1 MSEKLFTVVGTALN
15 ANGTA
20 KVRWANDLVA
30 RIKILDKAG
39 CTKIDL
45 RETPEPMTKLDAL
58 EWYSKQE
65 NIDEVFSVVILDK
78 LAEKAKATRRAE
90 AKVTITGKIDEA
102 VITNKETD
110 PRVKAFVEKTLAKAE
125 A

>member
-1 MSEKLFTVVGTALN
+1 MTEKTFTVVGTALN
-15 ANGTA
+15 ADGTP

-30 RIKILDKAG
+30 RIKILNKAG

-58 EWYSKQE
+58 EWYSQQD
-65 NIDEVFSVVILDK
+65 NVDADFSEVITDK
-78 LAEKAKATRRAE
+78 LVEKSKMAARAE
-90 AKVTITGKIDEA
+90 AKISITGKVEEA
-102 VITNKETD
+102 VITGKETD
-110 PRVKAFVEKTLAKAE
+110 PRVAAFVEKTLAKAD

>member
-1 MSEKLFTVVGTALN
+1 MSEKTFTVVGTAIN
-15 ANGTA
+15 SDGTP

-58 EWYSKQE
+58 EWYSKQD
-65 NIDEVFSVVILDK
+65 NIDGEVLDIIADK
-78 LAEKAKATRRAE
+78 LVEKSKMAKRAE
-90 AKVTITGKIDEA
+90 AKISITGKVEEA

-110 PRVKAFVEKTLAKAE
+110 PRVAAFVEKTLAKA
-125 A
+125 